1 MRLTPRDEARAA
13 RAAALLGPANPVR
26 HGNVIWLYVSRV
38 GGGAGP
44 ELMDRLL
51 RRLHYDRIDGELE
64 LVDVTDGAAKAPE
77 RQKLPSFGEQWD
89 SLLTEQPADW
99 SDLWAE
105 VELTSSDYLE
115 PGALL
120 LAPVNPARAGT
131 RLAYRFRVARRFG
144 YGASAEMTHR
154 CLERLDEQ
162 GITGEVRIPRAL
174 STRSRSPRRGRS
186 VPATWSS
193 WQSRTSGVVGDSSA
207 YLQRLTVGTVGK
219 SFVRA
224 GDIVSGPALD
234 RGLRAWTSTRPPP
247 ASRSPTRRA

>member
-1 MRLTPRDEARAA
+1 MLSLMALVGQWWRIVRDLPEGWGEVQLRLTPRDEARAA

-44 ELMDRLL
+44 ELIDRLL

-64 LVDVTDGAAKAPE
+64 LVDVTEGAAAKAPE
-77 RQKLPSFGEQWD
+77 RRPASLVEQWD

-162 GITGEVRIPRAL
+162 EITGEVRILRAL
-174 STRSRSPRRGRS
+174 SDTKP
-186 VPATWSS
+186 VATQGPVWY
-193 WQSRTSGVVGDSSA
+193 VG
-207 YLQRLTVGTVGK
+207 GK
-219 SFVRA
+219 AV
-224 GDIVSGPALD
+224 
-234 RGLRAWTSTRPPP
+234 
-247 ASRSPTRRA
+247 

>member
-1 MRLTPRDEARAA
+1 MLSLMALVGQWWRIVRDLPEGWGEVRLRLTPRDEARAA
-13 RAAALLGPANPVR
+13 RAAELLGPANPVR

-51 RRLHYDRIDGELE
+51 RRLYYDRIDGELV
-64 LVDVTDGAAKAPE
+64 LVDVTEGAAQAPE
-77 RQKLPSFGEQWD
+77 RQKLLSFGEQWD

-144 YGASAEMTHR
+144 YGASGEMTHR

-162 GITGEVRIPRAL
+162 EITGEVRILRAL
-174 STRSRSPRRGRS
+174 SDTKP
-186 VPATWSS
+186 VATQGPVWY
-193 WQSRTSGVVGDSSA
+193 VG
-207 YLQRLTVGTVGK
+207 GK
-219 SFVRA
+219 AV
-224 GDIVSGPALD
+224 
-234 RGLRAWTSTRPPP
+234 
-247 ASRSPTRRA
+247 

>member
-1 MRLTPRDEARAA
+1 MLSLVALVGQWWRIVRDMPEGWGEVRLRLTPRDEARAA
-13 RAAALLGPANPVR
+13 RAAALLGPANPIR

-64 LVDVTDGAAKAPE
+64 LVDVTEVTAKAPE
-77 RQKLPSFGEQWD
+77 RQTLPSFGEQWD
-89 SLLTEQPADW
+89 SLLTKQPADW

-154 CLERLDEQ
+154 CLERLDEE
-162 GITGEVRIPRAL
+162 GITGEVRILRAL
-174 STRSRSPRRGRS
+174 SDTKP
-186 VPATWSS
+186 VATQGPVWY
-193 WQSRTSGVVGDSSA
+193 VG
-207 YLQRLTVGTVGK
+207 GK
-219 SFVRA
+219 AV
-224 GDIVSGPALD
+224 
-234 RGLRAWTSTRPPP
+234 
-247 ASRSPTRRA
+247 